1 MTAPA
6 FVEPSTDLPGDFMSR
21 IPTAD
26 EVNAR
31 LDAEAVDPEAPYGRK
46 PDGTPYKVS
55 QEKRAELGAQL
66 AAGRARAAAG
76 APKTAR
82 RRGSGGG
89 RGRGAA
95 SSRTAAPPAPS
106 YAALAAGLLQIPAL
120 GLGIATRWVPSL
132 APDAMAVSYHTPAI
146 AAAIGKIAEDDARW
160 ASVLEKAA
168 TVGPYGE
175 LAMTLLPLLMQ
186 LAVNH
191 GMGAPVPEMQVYDP
205 ETLMEKAAGDAAA

>member
-6 FVEPSTDLPGDFMSR
+6 FVEPEMTEVFSTTL
-21 IPTAD
+21 THD
-26 EVNAR
+26 EMA
-31 LDAEAVDPEAPYGRK
+31 AQASSAPVDPEAPYGRK
-46 PDGTPYKVS
+46 PDGTPYRVS
-55 QEKRAELGAQL
+55 PEKRAELGAQL

-76 APKTAR
+76 TPKTAR

-106 YAALAAGLLQIPAL
+106 YATLATGLLQIPAI
-120 GLGIATRWVPSL
+120 GLGIASRWIPSL
-132 APDAMAVSYHTPAI
+132 GPDAMAVSYHTPAI
-146 AAAIGKIAEDDARW
+146 AAAVGKIAEDDARW

-205 ETLMEKAAGDAAA
+205 ETLMKVAAGDAAA